1 MSQGARRC
9 RVPRFGRILRNGAP
23 EPGVRAVTIED
34 EERSISDTA
43 VHMTAQERRAD
54 GLTIRFA
61 ENGAGGDETIPLLSP
76 WPESLFTW
84 NTIRPRL
91 ADAAQLVAIDLRGF
105 GQSERRADLM
115 SPRAMGGFLRRL
127 VEEWGLGHPHAVG
140 PDVGTGAV
148 LFAASEDDELSAG
161 AVVGS
166 GGASFPLEVTGAL
179 QQIIEAVDLGEFE
192 GVDGRDI
199 VAGALQDIER
209 HALPEAV
216 REDYL
221 DSYAGDRFVRSAA
234 YVRAYPTDL
243 PVLAERLGE
252 MRTPVQIIAGRR
264 DVLVPP
270 SDAELLHK
278 RLPDSK
284 LDVLDTGHFMW
295 EDGAEDYLR
304 LTSAWIDAHSITRSG
319 G

>member
-1 MSQGARRC
+1 MSHGAQRC

-43 VHMTAQERRAD
+43 VHMTPQERRAD

-61 ENGAGGDETIPLLSP
+61 ENCAGGDETILLLSP
-76 WPESLFTW
+76 WPESLSAW
-84 NTIRPRL
+84 NTIWPSL
-91 ADAAQLVAIDLRGF
+91 ADAAQLVAIDLPGF
-105 GQSERRADLM
+105 GQSERRADVM
-115 SPRAMGGFLRRL
+115 SRRPMGGFLRRL
-127 VEEWGLGHPHAVG
+127 VEEWGLGHPHAVV

-148 LFAASEDDELSAG
+148 LFAASEDDELFAS

-199 VAGALQDIER
+199 VARALQDIEQ
-209 HALPEAV
+209 HTLPEAV

-221 DSYAGDRFVRSAA
+221 NSYAGDRFVRSAA
-234 YVRAYPTDL
+234 YLRAYPTDL

-252 MRTPVQIIAGRR
+252 FLQ
-264 DVLVPP
+264 
-270 SDAELLHK
+270 K

-284 LDVLDTGHFMW
+284 LDILDTGHFTW

-304 LTSAWIDAHSITRSG
+304 LTSAWVDAHSIARSG